1 MGRRQQGEGRYLRL
15 PHLRVVAV
23 VSFQP
28 HPPDPRVVAVVD
40 DTGQIVQKVDTD
52 VRVNRVLVK
61 PRKRIFSVDGV
72 IRGWRG
78 GNTPTDMEYDATA
91 LKKLIGRGKA
101 GNVYIG
107 RSSSLT
113 WTGDMFTYNNA
124 MYPIPAAMQPIKKF
138 VELELSDVEHAPAE
152 ILQTR
157 RMPTTISSAVR
168 CWWIAVSGVLARN
181 SRETKEIHRTLRT
194 MTKWRTLAGRVLMR
208 GRRAGRDKIIQQ
220 EREASQ
226 RREVQEARQ
235 KEMDL
240 RIAIAAA
247 NKAASRARMEMRK
260 TTDPLPQLGEER
272 LTEIVR
278 KAAEPEEIPTRR
290 KPKHSTKHKAA
301 KWRAEKTKLK
311 QRTARDCRSSHWRP
325 PSDEMIEAC
334 AARTDCQRV
343 EQHRPTRN
351 QRRMDIAVQESNPTP
366 ATIRAHQQALEI
378 LLACWAGQLGHCG
391 GKTTRA
397 RSVQVIQRSGG

>member
-1 MGRRQQGEGRYLRL
+1 M
-15 PHLRVVAV
+15 
-23 VSFQP
+23 
-28 HPPDPRVVAVVD
+28 
-40 DTGQIVQKVDTD
+40 
-52 VRVNRVLVK
+52 
-61 PRKRIFSVDGV
+61 DGV

-78 GNTPTDMEYDATA
+78 GSTPADMEYDATA

-107 RSSSLT
+107 RSFSLA
-113 WTGDMFTYNNA
+113 WTGGMFTYDNK
-124 MYPIPAAMQPIKKF
+124 MYPIPAAMQPINDF
-138 VELELSDVEHAPAE
+138 VELELGDVEHAASGAD
-152 ILQTR
+152 ILQIR
-157 RMPTTISSAVR
+157 RIPTTVASAIR
-168 CWWIAVSGVLARN
+168 CWWTAVSGVLARN
-181 SRETKEIHRTLRT
+181 SRDTEEIRKAPRTRF
-194 MTKWRTLAGRVLMR
+194 KWRTLAYRVLMR

-235 KEMDL
+235 KEIDL
-240 RIAIAAA
+240 LIAIAAA
-247 NKAASRARMEMRK
+247 NEAASRARMEMRK

-290 KPKHSTKHKAA
+290 KPKKSTKHKAA

-311 QRTARDCRSSHWRP
+311 QRTARDCLSSHWRP
-325 PSDEMIEAC
+325 PNDEMIEAC

-366 ATIRAHQQALEI
+366 ASFRAQHQAWEI
-378 LLACWAGQLGHCG
+378 QLACWAGQLGHCG
-391 GKTTRA
+391 RKTTRA
-397 RSVQVIQRSGG
+397 RSVQAIQRKGG